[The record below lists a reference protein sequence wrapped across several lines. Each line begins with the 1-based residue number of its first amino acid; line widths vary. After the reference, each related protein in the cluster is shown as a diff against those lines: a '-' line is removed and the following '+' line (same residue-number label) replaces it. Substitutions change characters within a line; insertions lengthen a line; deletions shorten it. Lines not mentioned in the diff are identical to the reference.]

1 MERHAA
7 GIGAARQDSRILPH
21 VLGQEDSRVVAVAG
35 RSAGDHDRPARPLR
49 PGRARSQH
57 LHEHPVVLR
66 PARPAVAAACDLWN
80 GAFDVA
86 GGHGAKDGRRRVH
99 SGNRGNSVKITISG
113 ASGLI
118 GRRLLKTLAADGHT
132 LQVLSRHAG
141 TNMPGGVRVWPWE
154 PAKGEPPTEAL
165 GDADAIIH
173 LAGEPVAQRW
183 TPEVKQQIRESRV
196 TGTANLVRAMAKLP
210 QAPKTLVSAS
220 AMGYYG
226 SRGDDVLTESS
237 APGSDYLAKVCVD
250 WEKAAQEAEKLGVRV
265 VRLRTGIVLDARGG
279 ALAKML
285 PPFKMGVGGKIG
297 SGRQC
302 MSWIHAEDLVGMI

>member
-1 MERHAA
+1 M
-7 GIGAARQDSRILPH
+7 
-21 VLGQEDSRVVAVAG
+21 
-35 RSAGDHDRPARPLR
+35 
-49 PGRARSQH
+49 
-57 LHEHPVVLR
+57 
-66 PARPAVAAACDLWN
+66 
-80 GAFDVA
+80 
-86 GGHGAKDGRRRVH
+86 
-99 SGNRGNSVKITISG
+99 KITISG

-118 GRRLLKTLAADGHT
+118 GRRLLKTLAGDGHT

-165 GDADAIIH
+165 GDADAIVH

-183 TPEVKQQIRESRV
+183 TPEVKQRIRESRV
-196 TGTANLVRAMAKLP
+196 AGTANLARAIGKLP

-226 SRGDDVLTESS
+226 SRGDEVLTESS

-250 WEKAAQEAEKLGVRV
+250 WEKAAQEAEKVGVRV

-297 SGRQC
+297 SGRQW
-302 MSWIHAEDLVGMI
+302 MSWIHAEDLVGMIRFALNNQVSGPINGVSPNPVTNADFTRALGAVLKRPAIVPVPALALKLAFGEMSEVLLASQRVAPKVAEASGYRFQFTDVGAALADVLK